1 MIISKV
7 VYKISEISTVP
18 VPTRMIIINGV
29 KGGMYE
35 LKIVNDDPG
44 FVIK

>member
-7 VYKISEISTVP
+7 VYKISESSTVP

-29 KGGMYE
+29 NGGIYE
-35 LKIVNDDPG
+35 LKIVNDEPG
-44 FVIK
+44 FVIN